1 VTKWLLKVSSETL
14 AKWPMSSLC
23 GHILRE
29 ITIQRA
35 FMQADAAHVS
45 NLSGVE
51 CCAGRIG

>member
-1 VTKWLLKVSSETL
+1 MTKWLLKVSSETL

-35 FMQADAAHVS
+35 FMQAGAAHVS